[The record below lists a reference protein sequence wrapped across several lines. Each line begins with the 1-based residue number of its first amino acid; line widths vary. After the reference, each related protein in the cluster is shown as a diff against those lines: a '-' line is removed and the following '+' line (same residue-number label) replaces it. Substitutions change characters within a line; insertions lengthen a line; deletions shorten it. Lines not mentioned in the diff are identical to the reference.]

1 MRKYTL
7 PAIVA
12 AFLLAGTTALTPRT
26 IPNSVSVT
34 TLAPNEYEAIDT
46 YARRTPEAHAKDL
59 KTLSAYLT
67 APARSDLA
75 KARSVYAWILSHVK
89 YDLAVYSGSH
99 YSSETY
105 YASRILQSRRA
116 VCSGFA
122 MLYKHLLNQ
131 AGVEVTTVKGYA
143 RYTDAQ
149 AGYPTG
155 GIDHEWNAV
164 KLDGDW
170 YLIDLTWA
178 STTAQK
184 GVPNDFYF
192 LTDPQAFISQ
202 HLPLDSRWQLLSRA
216 VTKAD
221 FDRFPKYYDAYF
233 NLGFTPYFPKQGI
246 IRGADN
252 VTLDLA
258 NEGNVEFWCAVGP
271 RGGRTHAQVKH
282 SVTRSGGNY
291 QLNVNVPRRGAQTL
305 YIFAKQKASKTE
317 RYKQYAAIASF
328 TVL

>member
-1 MRKYTL
+1 M
-7 PAIVA
+7 
-12 AFLLAGTTALTPRT
+12 
-26 IPNSVSVT
+26 
-34 TLAPNEYEAIDT
+34 IDT
-46 YARRTPEAHAKDL
+46 YARRTPEAYTKSL
-59 KTLSAYLT
+59 KTLSEYLT

-75 KARSVYAWILSHVK
+75 KARSVYAWIVSHVR
-89 YDLAVYSGSH
+89 YDGAVYSGGH
-99 YSSETY
+99 YSSEAQ
-105 YASRILQSRRA
+105 YAGRILQSRRA

-122 MLYKHLLNQ
+122 LLYKQLLGQ

-143 RYTDAQ
+143 RYTDSQ
-149 AGYPTG
+149 AGFSTG

-170 YLIDLTWA
+170 YLLDITWA

-202 HLPLDSRWQLLSRA
+202 HLPVDSRWQLLSRA
-216 VTKAD
+216 VSKTD

-233 NLGFTPYFPKQGI
+233 NLGFDAYFPKQGVL
-246 IRGADN
+246 RASEG
-252 VTLDLA
+252 VTLNLT
-258 NEGNVEFWCAVGP
+258 NEGNVEFWCAAGP
-271 RGGRTHAQVKH
+271 RGGTSHSPVKH
-282 SVTRSGGNY
+282 TVTRTGDTY
-291 QLNVNVPRRGAQTL
+291 QLRVNLPGRNTQTL
-305 YIFAKQKASKTE
+305 YVFAKNKSGSKE

>member
-12 AFLLAGTTALTPRT
+12 AFLLAGTTALTPNPLPAT
-26 IPNSVSVT
+26 GSPSSV
-34 TLAPNEYEAIDT
+34 APQEYEVIDT
-46 YARRTPEAHAKDL
+46 YARRTPDAYAKSL
-59 KTLSAYLT
+59 KSLSEYLT

-75 KARSVYAWILSHVK
+75 KARSVYAWIVTHVR
-89 YDLAVYSGSH
+89 YDGSVYTGGS
-99 YSSETY
+99 YSSEVQYT
-105 YASRILQSRRA
+105 SRILQTRRA

-122 MLYKHLLNQ
+122 LLYKQLLSQ

-143 RYTDAQ
+143 RYTDSQ
-149 AGYPTG
+149 AGFSTG

-170 YLIDLTWA
+170 YLVDVTWA

-192 LTDPQAFISQ
+192 LTDPQAFVSQ
-202 HLPLDSRWQLLSRA
+202 HLPVDPRWQLLSRA
-216 VTKAD
+216 VSKAD

-233 NLGFTPYFPKQGI
+233 NLGFDPYFPKQGVL
-246 IRGADN
+246 RAYDG
-252 VTLDLA
+252 VTLTLT
-258 NEGNVEFWCAVGP
+258 NESNVEFWCAAGP
-271 RGGRTHAQVKH
+271 RGGTSHSQVQH
-282 SVTRSGGNY
+282 TVTRTGDSY
-291 QLNVNVPRRGAQTL
+291 QLRVNLPNRGAQTL
-305 YIFAKQKASKTE
+305 YVFAKERASKTE

-328 TVL
+328 TVI